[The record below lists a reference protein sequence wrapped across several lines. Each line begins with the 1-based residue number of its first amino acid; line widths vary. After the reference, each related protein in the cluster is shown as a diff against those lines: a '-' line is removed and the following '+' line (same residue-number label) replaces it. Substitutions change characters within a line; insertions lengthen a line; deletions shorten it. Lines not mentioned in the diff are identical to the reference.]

1 MQFELPP
8 PIQTL
13 REAVRGFADAQVR
26 PRVDEMERE
35 ERIPQELVEQMG
47 ELGFF
52 GAPFPA
58 KWGGAEV
65 GELGFVV
72 VQEELSR
79 AHTATGLLVAASS
92 GLAARLIAG
101 FGSDEQRQRYLRPL
115 ARGDVVGSFCLTE
128 PTGGSDVS
136 AIRTQAVADGDEFV
150 LQGEKAFVTNG
161 DRAGT
166 FLVFAKTDPERGR
179 EGISLFIVE
188 RNAPGLELLRL
199 EDKMGLRASATAH
212 ISLSG
217 VRVPRANLV
226 GELNEG
232 FAMALSTLN
241 WSRIGIGA
249 MCLGV
254 AKEALDLGW
263 SYAHSRQMFGTTV
276 AGHQVTQHA
285 FADMQTD
292 VFASESMI
300 YRTAAMAEAGI
311 PFEAEASMCKVFA
324 SEAAQRV
331 VDRALQMHGGAG
343 YLRDFPIERLYRDI
357 RVARVYEGPNEVQR
371 NNVYRVMRNSRH

>member
-8 PIQTL
+8 PIQAL
-13 REAVRGFADAQVR
+13 REAARDFADAEVR
-26 PRVDEMERE
+26 PRVDEMERA
-35 ERIPQELVEQMG
+35 ERIPQELIDQMG

-52 GAPFPA
+52 GAPFPE

-92 GLAARLIAG
+92 GLAARLIAE
-101 FGSDEQRQRYLRPL
+101 FGTDEQKQRYLRPL

-128 PTGGSDVS
+128 PTGGSDVG
-136 AIRTQAVADGDEFV
+136 AIRTQAVADGDDFV

-166 FLVFAKTDPERGR
+166 FLVFAKTEPERGR

-188 RNAPGLELLRL
+188 RNTPGLELLRL

-212 ISLSG
+212 MSFSG
-217 VRVPRANLV
+217 VRVPRANLL

-232 FAMALSTLN
+232 FAMAMATLN

-263 SYAHSRQMFGTTV
+263 RYAQSRQMFGTTV

-285 FADMQTD
+285 FADMQID

-300 YRTAAMAEAGI
+300 YRTAAMADAGV

-331 VDRALQMHGGAG
+331 VDRALQMHGAAG

-371 NNVYRVMRNSRH
+371 NNIYRVMRHSRN

>member
-8 PIQTL
+8 PIQAL
-13 REAVRGFADAQVR
+13 REAVRGFADAEVR

-92 GLAARLIAG
+92 GLAARLIAE
-101 FGSDEQRQRYLRPL
+101 FGTDEQKERYLRPL

-128 PTGGSDVS
+128 PTGGSDVP
-136 AIRTQAVADGDEFV
+136 AIRTQAVADGDDFI

-166 FLVFAKTDPERGR
+166 FLVFAKTEPERGR

-188 RNAPGLELLRL
+188 RDAAGLELLRL

-212 ISLSG
+212 ISFSA

-232 FAMALSTLN
+232 FAMAMATLN

-263 SYAHSRQMFGTTV
+263 RYAQSREMFGTTV
-276 AGHQVTQHA
+276 AGYQVTQHA
-285 FADMQTD
+285 FADMQID

-300 YRTAAMAEAGI
+300 YRTAAMADAGV

-331 VDRALQMHGGAG
+331 VDRALQMHGAAG

-371 NNVYRVMRNSRH
+371 NNIYRVMRHSRA

>member
-13 REAVRGFADAQVR
+13 REAVRRFADGQVR

-35 ERIPQELVEQMG
+35 ERIPQELVEQMA

-52 GAPFPA
+52 GAPFPEQ
-58 KWGGAEV
+58 WGGSDV

-101 FGSDEQRQRYLRPL
+101 FGTDEQKQRYLRPL
-115 ARGDVVGSFCLTE
+115 ARGDVVGAFCLTE
-128 PTGGSDVS
+128 PTGGSDVG

-150 LQGEKAFVTNG
+150 LEGEKAFVTNG

-166 FLVFAKTDPERGR
+166 FLVFAKTAPERGR

-188 RNAPGLELLRL
+188 RDTPGLELLRL

-212 ISLSG
+212 MSFSG

-226 GELNEG
+226 GELNGG
-232 FAMALSTLN
+232 FAIAMATLN

-263 SYAHSRQMFGTTV
+263 RYAQSREMFGTTV

-285 FADMQTD
+285 FADMQID
-292 VFASESMI
+292 VFAAESII
-300 YRTAAMAEAGI
+300 YRTAAMADAGV

-331 VDRALQMHGGAG
+331 VDRALQMHGAAG

-357 RVARVYEGPNEVQR
+357 RVARVYEGANELQR
-371 NNVYRVMRNSRH
+371 NNIYRVMRHARN